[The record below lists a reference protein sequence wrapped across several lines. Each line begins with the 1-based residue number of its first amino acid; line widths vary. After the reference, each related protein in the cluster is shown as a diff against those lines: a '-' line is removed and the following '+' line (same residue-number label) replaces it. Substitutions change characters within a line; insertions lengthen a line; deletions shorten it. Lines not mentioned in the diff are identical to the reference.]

1 MFWFEWNQILSN
13 ALQNSWR
20 CFKERW
26 CSFCFELKEI
36 KTKSLSKMLSQM
48 DYRIGK
54 IALIVPVSIA
64 WPERGASSVKQLK
77 TRMRSTINMA
87 LLNTLLILSINGP
100 SLKTKIS
107 AENCGESSCK
117 LWVTGLSEKQNLWE
131 I

>member
-1 MFWFEWNQILSN
+1 
-13 ALQNSWR
+13 
-20 CFKERW
+20 
-26 CSFCFELKEI
+26 
-36 KTKSLSKMLSQM
+36 MLSQM

-87 LLNTLLILSINGP
+87 LLNTPLILSINGP

-117 LWVTGLSEKQNLWE
+117 L
-131 I
+131 